1 MGKIVGKGKVIIKPL
16 AYYKML
22 LHVLRFGNK
31 MKAQDQ
37 CVEVMSVLIGHLE
50 GEDYVKDVIVED
62 AIPISHGSSVEVAF
76 SINDYIYFEKVMSTF
91 QQEGSN
97 RFMVGWAHSHP
108 NLFKYDI
115 FFSSTDVKNQLSWQN
130 DLNPSGIAIVFD
142 HAVLNIPENMG
153 FKVIRLN
160 DPSLG
165 ASSKFHEVKN
175 VIVEP
180 PDNLGFYY
188 KVVELIN
195 SIYLQEPLLLEI
207 NETPNIFGDIKIP
220 ELAELSFKKPE
231 LNASKIVSSF
241 QTGINQFLELSI
253 SPLIRYINNL
263 SENITSLIETY
274 NLQMRTDIIKIKE
287 SINTGIDKIQKK
299 FKDDLNSNLFEA
311 EGYVDDNLD
320 HLDEDREEIYKIINL
335 LNEEFKE
342 KLKSSIEDRIKLVL
356 DEFSADFNDMVDK
369 ILEIKK
375 SGFANLEAIENSQK
389 SLNQLSEK
397 ISTLNNLTTNNL
409 SEILTNIAGNTTKK
423 NNKIYG
429 SISNLNKISKS
440 ITSDLKAALLILEGT
455 KTPIL
460 EKIKKLEMEKTE
472 LMLKLKKLE
481 RGGE

>member
-1 MGKIVGKGKVIIKPL
+1 MGRIVGKGKVIIKPL
-16 AYYKML
+16 AYYNML

-31 MKAQDQ
+31 MIPPDQ
-37 CVEVMSVLIGHLE
+37 CVEVMSILIGYVE
-50 GEDYVKDVIVED
+50 GDGYVKDVIIED

-76 SINDYIYFEKVMSTF
+76 SINDYIYFEKIMRMF
-91 QQEGSN
+91 EQEGSN
-97 RFMVGWAHSHP
+97 RFMVGWMHSHP
-108 NLFKYDI
+108 NLFKYQI
-115 FFSSTDVKNQLSWQN
+115 YFSSTDVKNQLSWQN
-130 DLNPSGIAIVFD
+130 DLNPSGIALVFD

-153 FKVIRLN
+153 FKAIRLS

-165 ASSKFHEVKN
+165 VSSKFHEVKN
-175 VIVEP
+175 IIVEP
-180 PDNLGFYY
+180 PDSLDFYY

-195 SIYLQEPLLLEI
+195 SIYLKEPLLLEI

-220 ELAELSFKKPE
+220 DLAELSFKKPE
-231 LNASKIVSSF
+231 LNASKIVHSF

-253 SPLIRYINNL
+253 SPLIHYINNL

-274 NLQMRTDIIKIKE
+274 NVQMRTDIIKIKE

-342 KLKSSIEDRIKLVL
+342 KLKSSIEDRIKVVL
-356 DEFSADFNDMVDK
+356 DEFSADFNEMVDK
-369 ILEIKK
+369 IFEIKK
-375 SGFANLEAIENSQK
+375 SGFANSEKIENSQK

-397 ISTLNNLTTNNL
+397 ISTLNDLTTNNL
-409 SEILTNIAGNTTKK
+409 SEILTNISGNTTKK

-429 SISNLNKISKS
+429 SIINLNKISKS
-440 ITSDLKAALLILEGT
+440 IISDLKAGMLILEGT

-460 EKIKKLEMEKTE
+460 EKIKKLEME
-472 LMLKLKKLE
+472 
-481 RGGE
+481 

>member
-37 CVEVMSVLIGHLE
+37 CVEVMSVLVGHLE

-91 QQEGSN
+91 EQEGSN
-97 RFMVGWAHSHP
+97 KFMVGWAHSHP

-241 QTGINQFLELSI
+241 KTGINQFLELSI
-253 SPLIRYINNL
+253 SPLIHYINNL
-263 SENITSLIETY
+263 SENITGLIETY

-287 SINTGIDKIQKK
+287 SINTGIDKIQNK

-342 KLKSSIEDRIKLVL
+342 KLKTSIEDRIKVVL

-375 SGFANLEAIENSQK
+375 SGFANLETIENSQK

-440 ITSDLKAALLILEGT
+440 IISDLKAALLILEGT

>member
-375 SGFANLEAIENSQK
+375 SGFVNLEAIENSQK

-409 SEILTNIAGNTTKK
+409 SEILTNIAVNTTKK